1 METTGTYWIKTPVVH
16 YISTGDT
23 VDLSCDRNHRDK
35 TMWFGQKNNRCPF
48 IILSA
53 EMNSERR
60 ERPSVK
66 FYWSYNSRFTLTWN
80 PRNNS
85 STLIIRNIS
94 ESDEGFY
101 FSNNRPNDGI
111 YRGIISK
118 HSGFLNSV
126 STCQC

>member
-35 TMWFGQKNNRCPF
+35 TMWFGQKTNRCPF

-66 FYWSYNSRFTLTWN
+66 FYWSYNSRLTLTWN

-101 FSNNRPNDGI
+101 FCTLHDRMDND
-111 YRGIISK
+111 RVDNFSK
-118 HSGFLNSV
+118 HLD
-126 STCQC
+126 